1 MQWKQMGWSFMV
13 DPFNLLNMR
22 FVPCTLAIDE
32 HGIIQAV
39 QPRLDRAEVLIE
51 HFVEA
56 TFAPPDENVSASTII
71 TQATKPT
78 NYDPTALS
86 DYAVALT
93 LWGTQDDL
101 DEAIAVSQKA
111 LALQADDRTH
121 FNLGVIYRMRY
132 DSPYRQEG
140 DFANAVT
147 HWTAALN
154 HDPNNYI
161 WRRRIQQYGPRLD
174 KPYSFYDWVSDARS
188 EIEARGETPFALT
201 IEPGGA
207 EFAYP
212 SDDFASS
219 DTATNPDPDNRIYQD
234 EQGLIDADIVVVP
247 PQIVAGESA
256 RVHIT
261 LRPTDDAHWNN
272 EVDDTLL
279 WIDSDTAWTID
290 QPYQT
295 VPNGD
300 GATSEEARHFEFEVR
315 TADDTATG
323 EHTLQAYTLYYI
335 CEDINGICLY
345 RRLDVAIPVTVLSS
359 DGRRLKDGG

>member
-1 MQWKQMGWSFMV
+1 MQHVGLVIEQHPERTRLFMQWKQMGWSFMV

-56 TFAPPDENVSASTII
+56 SLAPPDENVSASKII
-71 TQATKPT
+71 TQATKPA
-78 NYDPTALS
+78 NDDPTMLS

-140 DFANAVT
+140 DFTNAVT

-188 EIEARGETPFALT
+188 EIEARGETPFA
-201 IEPGGA
+201 
-207 EFAYP
+207 
-212 SDDFASS
+212 
-219 DTATNPDPDNRIYQD
+219 
-234 EQGLIDADIVVVP
+234 
-247 PQIVAGESA
+247 
-256 RVHIT
+256 
-261 LRPTDDAHWNN
+261 
-272 EVDDTLL
+272 
-279 WIDSDTAWTID
+279 
-290 QPYQT
+290 
-295 VPNGD
+295 
-300 GATSEEARHFEFEVR
+300 
-315 TADDTATG
+315 
-323 EHTLQAYTLYYI
+323 
-335 CEDINGICLY
+335 
-345 RRLDVAIPVTVLSS
+345 
-359 DGRRLKDGG
+359 